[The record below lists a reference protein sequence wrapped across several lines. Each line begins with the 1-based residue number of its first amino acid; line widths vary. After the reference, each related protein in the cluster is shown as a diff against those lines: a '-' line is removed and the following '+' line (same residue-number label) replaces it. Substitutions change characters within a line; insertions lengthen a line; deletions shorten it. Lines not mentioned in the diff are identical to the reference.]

1 METDRHNILAKHRL
15 DETLVSPRFDE
26 ETRASARPVVPLG
39 QTSNA
44 RTKVRRVRDTRLWGV
59 VLTLAIFVAVGV
71 AATLIYRD
79 SGTSAPSATSSSSV
93 SEAII
98 KAVPEPAPLSPSSQ
112 PARARELEVRE
123 TP

>member
-44 RTKVRRVRDTRLWGV
+44 RTKVRRIRDTRLWGV

-79 SGTSAPSATSSSSV
+79 SGTSAPSATSSV

-112 PARARELEVRE
+112 PARAREFDVL
-123 TP
+123 